1 MKYLSL
7 SDLVDYVDN
16 ASIEFPCTMELVIVD
31 DAPVEFRMYDRDE
44 FHETMCD
51 LAGNIGTIG
60 MHDSLGRII

>member
-1 MKYLSL
+1 MNYLSL

-16 ASIEFPCTMELVIVD
+16 ASIEFPCTMELVITD

-51 LAGNIGTIG
+51 LAGNIGTSG
-60 MHDSLGRII
+60 MIDSLGRII

>member
-16 ASIEFPCTMELVIVD
+16 ASIEFPCTMELVITD

-51 LAGNIGTIG
+51 LAGNIGTSG
-60 MHDSLGRII
+60 MIDSLGRII

>member
-16 ASIEFPCTMELVIVD
+16 ASINFPCTMELVIID
-31 DAPVEFRMYDRDE
+31 DSPVEFRMYDRGQ

-51 LAGNIGTIG
+51 LAGNIGSSG
-60 MHDSLGRII
+60 MMDSLGRIV